1 MQGLVTLDFGNS
13 NPHAGVFQKL
23 NGVWKLI
30 KVVTLEELNS
40 TLKTLDMSPHN
51 TSMVLSEVRSREET
65 INKFMEEGYLLTR
78 VKDYWRGSKF
88 AGMPVNYSN
97 TLGEDRLIEAFYA
110 FKTDKRSTLL
120 IDAGTFVTIDVIN
133 ENGFQGGYILPGENL
148 YFKTFS
154 HGEQLKNVPWK
165 RTSEI
170 ELPMDTT
177 LAISSGYSA
186 FIFLAHEILKKYQID
201 KILLTGGGMDSW
213 KSYFHSTKSQN
224 ILEERPHFIHEALKF
239 WWTTQIEQ
247 L

>member
-23 NGVWKLI
+23 NGAWKLI
-30 KVVTLEELNS
+30 QVVKLEELNS

-51 TSMVLSEVRSREET
+51 TSMVLSEVKSREE
-65 INKFMEEGYLLTR
+65 IIHKFMEEGYLLTR
-78 VKDYWRGSKF
+78 VKDYWRGNKF

-110 FKTDKRSTLL
+110 FKTDKRPTLL
-120 IDAGTFVTIDVIN
+120 IDAGTFVTMDVVN

-154 HGEQLKNVPWK
+154 HGEKLKNVSWT
-165 RTSEI
+165 RSSNM
-170 ELPMDTT
+170 ELPTDTT
-177 LAISSGYSA
+177 EAISSGYSA
-186 FIFLAHEILKKYQID
+186 FLILAQEILTKYEIQ

-213 KSYFHSTKSQN
+213 KSSFISAKAQN
-224 ILEERPHFIHEALKF
+224 ILEERPHFIHEALKY